1 MAIMTVEIGK
11 TTIAIIK
18 KREKK
23 DVDPIEVKKE
33 KIDIVAIKEKGKEMD
48 ADTNKEKKKKYLMIR
63 VN

>member
-33 KIDIVAIKEKGKEMD
+33 KIDIVAIK
-48 ADTNKEKKKKYLMIR
+48 
-63 VN
+63 